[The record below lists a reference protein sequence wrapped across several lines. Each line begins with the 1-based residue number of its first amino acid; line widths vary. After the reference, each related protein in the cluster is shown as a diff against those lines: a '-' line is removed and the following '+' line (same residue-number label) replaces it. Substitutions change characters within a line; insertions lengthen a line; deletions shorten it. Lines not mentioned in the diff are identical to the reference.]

1 MKHKVYKPNV
11 VRGGAAVP
19 LGANYYYMTGRKH
32 SQGGID
38 IGHNPKTGLEVED
51 GEVMHVGKNNVK
63 VFSSV
68 PFINGKS
75 PAERVMNGDN
85 PNKVFNAQER
95 FKKRNK
101 INDDGTKKKR
111 MGGQSPN
118 RKYTT
123 KLTADEEKQFQD
135 WYSKVSKYKNLNPNP
150 DADGQDY
157 DYRGYWKNEDRNGI
171 LSSNSNVH
179 FTDKYKQPSH
189 PTFSNESKYSTKET
203 PGGEWVKG
211 KGTWLFKHNK
221 FTARQVDRTADYL
234 NGTGEGFI
242 LGTDTIIPNRKRA
255 GGLYSVT
262 SNGRTKLYPF
272 PSTGE
277 WDRSSDKSKRAKK
290 VGGGPKGINPDLY
303 EKEDE
308 YEYNP
313 SLSPKVND
321 ELREEHI
328 EAKRRSTIGQNP
340 NPTNNSS
347 SNATIIKDTD
357 KKPEESWFKRTTKNV
372 KKYVN
377 DNSDVVADSIGL
389 TSNIIGGL
397 ISYKMNKDMLNK
409 LKYNSSPIARK
420 AAKLK
425 TRININPQLD
435 KMRETLAAYERS
447 VDNNTASSRVALARK
462 QRARLA
468 NMMSTNEL
476 YANKEN
482 IETEL
487 INKDRLN
494 QQSITD
500 ANIRDYNTWAEKRA
514 AFRNA
519 VEEKKGENAVSLIN
533 TINAGIQ
540 DTIARR
546 EKRDAERQT
555 LLAMIAG
562 RPNVN
567 PRMFRD
573 MGIKGITDKEIKA
586 FDKVYGKKK
595 KNKKSSKKD

>member
-1 MKHKVYKPNV
+1 MKRKVYKPNV
-11 VRGGAAVP
+11 VRGGTAVP

-51 GEVMHVGKNNVK
+51 GEVMHVTKNDVK

-68 PFINGKS
+68 PFLNGKS
-75 PAERVMNGDN
+75 PAERVMSGDN
-85 PNKVFNAQER
+85 PNKVFNAQEQY
-95 FKKRNK
+95 KDKHNM
-101 INDDGTKKKR
+101 NDDGTKRNKR
-111 MGGQSPN
+111 
-118 RKYTT
+118 KAKT
-123 KLTADEEKQFQD
+123 
-135 WYSKVSKYKNLNPNP
+135 
-150 DADGQDY
+150 
-157 DYRGYWKNEDRNGI
+157 
-171 LSSNSNVH
+171 
-179 FTDKYKQPSH
+179 
-189 PTFSNESKYSTKET
+189 
-203 PGGEWVKG
+203 
-211 KGTWLFKHNK
+211 
-221 FTARQVDRTADYL
+221 
-234 NGTGEGFI
+234 
-242 LGTDTIIPNRKRA
+242 

-290 VGGGPKGINPDLY
+290 VEGGPKGINPDLY
-303 EKEDE
+303 EEEDD

-328 EAKRRSTIGQNP
+328 ESKRRSTIGQNP
-340 NPTNNSS
+340 NPTDNSS
-347 SNATIIKDTD
+347 STTVIIKDDD
-357 KKPEESWFKRTTKNV
+357 KKPKDNWFSRTTKNV
-372 KKYVN
+372 KKYIN
-377 DNSDVVADSIGL
+377 DNPDVVADSIGL
-389 TSNIIGGL
+389 TSNVIGGL
-397 ISYKMNKDMLNK
+397 VSYKMNKDMLSK
-409 LKYNSSPIARK
+409 LKYNGSPVSRK

-468 NMMSTNEL
+468 SMMSTNEL
-476 YANKEN
+476 YGNKEN

-494 QQSITD
+494 QQSVTD

-519 VEEKKGENAVSLIN
+519 VEEKKGENEVSLIN

-555 LLAMIAG
+555 RLAMIAG
-562 RPNVN
+562 HPNVN
-567 PRMFRD
+567 PRILRD
-573 MGIKGITDKEIKA
+573 MGVKGITDKEIEA
-586 FDKVYGKKK
+586 FDKAYGKKK
-595 KNKKSSKKD
+595 KDKKSSKKD